1 MREEKKSN
9 LIYISMAKF
18 QKSVTYVT
26 VIIFL
31 AFMALIAV
39 MMMKAKGDQIF
50 PANVPPCPDY
60 YEVQDDGSCKN
71 VKGLG
76 NGSCSDPAVFE
87 AQKYKGTGSRK
98 AKCEYAKK
106 CGVEWDGITNVG
118 LC

>member
-1 MREEKKSN
+1 
-9 LIYISMAKF
+9 MAKF
-18 QKSVTYVT
+18 QKGVTYVA
-26 VIIFL
+26 IILFL

-39 MMMKAKGDQIF
+39 MMMKAKEQQIF

-60 YEVQDDGSCKN
+60 YEFQDDGSWKN

-76 NGSCSDPAVFE
+76 NGSCSDPAVFS
-87 AQKYKGTGSRK
+87 AQKYKGPNGRL
-98 AKCEYAKK
+98 AKCKYARK